1 MKRFEIYENYGVLGA
16 EKRSVYTY
24 GGEHP
29 QATYSEKIAVTLPQN
44 ENFRLYETTTGE
56 LAVQSAWGWTY
67 SIDEVLQGNKV
78 PCFLHWIRIK
88 MDIGFILTSASSSGS
103 PAGLSFLH
111 FQRVKYA
118 WYTGL

>member
-1 MKRFEIYENYGVLGA
+1 MKKIEIYKNFGVLGA

-78 PCFLHWIRIK
+78 PCFFALDKNQDGH
-88 MDIGFILTSASSSGS
+88 MVYLDICE
-103 PAGLSFLH
+103 
-111 FQRVKYA
+111 
-118 WYTGL
+118 